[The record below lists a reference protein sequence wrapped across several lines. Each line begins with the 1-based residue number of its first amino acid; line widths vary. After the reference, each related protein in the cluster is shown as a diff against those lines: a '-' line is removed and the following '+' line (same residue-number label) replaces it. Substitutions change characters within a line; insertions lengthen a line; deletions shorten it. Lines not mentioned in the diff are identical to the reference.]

1 MAWRVLVA
9 DDDPQICSFITAIL
23 RSGSYEV
30 VVCNDAESAL
40 TRIERDGDYDLLISD
55 FMLPGISGF
64 ELIAQVRQNPP
75 SARMPIVMISGHTN
89 EAMAARAKAAG
100 ANAFLTKPFTL
111 AALRSTVERLLSD
124 PLRAGV

>member
-1 MAWRVLVA
+1 
-9 DDDPQICSFITAIL
+9 
-23 RSGSYEV
+23 
-30 VVCNDAESAL
+30 
-40 TRIERDGDYDLLISD
+40 
-55 FMLPGISGF
+55 
-64 ELIAQVRQNPP
+64 
-75 SARMPIVMISGHTN
+75 MPIVMISGHTN